1 MFVYRISPCTYIE
14 DLSGKGASLFGGRW
28 NTAGVSILYTASSA
42 SLALLETIVHMIK
55 VPKEDFC
62 LVKLRLPE
70 TSFYEL
76 TAVDLPRN
84 WSDFPASTSLQ
95 SIGDQF
101 IAEGKKLALMLPSA
115 VMPAE
120 TIILLNPKHPE
131 WKFVQ
136 KEFVQ
141 KIYLDSRLL
150 TARKST

>member
-1 MFVYRISPCTYIE
+1 MYVYRISPCKYIE
-14 DLSGKGASLFGGRW
+14 DLSGKGAFLFGGRW

-62 LVKLRLPE
+62 LVKLRLPD

-76 TAVDLPRN
+76 TDADLPLN
-84 WSDFPASTSLQ
+84 WSAFPAPTALQ

-101 IAEGKKLALMLPSA
+101 IREGKKLAIILPSA

-120 TIILLNPKHPE
+120 TIILLNPNHPE
-131 WKFVQ
+131 WKFVK
-136 KEFVQ
+136 KEFTRN
-141 KIYLDSRLL
+141 IYIDSRLL
-150 TARKST
+150 SARHSI